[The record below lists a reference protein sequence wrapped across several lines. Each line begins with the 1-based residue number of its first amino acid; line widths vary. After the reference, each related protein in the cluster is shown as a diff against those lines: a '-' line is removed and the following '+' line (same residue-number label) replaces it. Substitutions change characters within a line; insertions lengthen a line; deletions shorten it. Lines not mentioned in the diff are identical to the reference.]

1 MQRNLNK
8 KIFRLIMIYNICFIV
23 VVLIFCY
30 AIPIFLNYPPDSINN
45 YFETTIDMGFKYN
58 TQYFAIV
65 AITMIISNLSFFA
78 QIKKINGWE
87 KIIDGSLKDDRKTE
101 KIKTTCF
108 AAPEKLYFVHAFV
121 PPAAILVILSITG
134 AGFNLSIKIFVCM
147 LAIFMA
153 LGLLIYVLSK
163 NIFNEVLVNLKSDR
177 KYNIKHNVSTYKG
190 RILLQFLPLVILM
203 GVLVYLATMSVS
215 YEEKT
220 SLLFDK
226 YFSKINSLGIE
237 NSLSI
242 EEIKRKLENVV
253 KQDDSTDTFFIVKQ
267 NEVVY
272 QDTKL
277 PITDFFIKYIFTV
290 NNPHH
295 TYEYFTGEYQ
305 GVYEFCTIGSERYAA
320 GIMYRVSP
328 LNNYWLIGIT
338 LTITIMIIIWFLVF
352 FANDFAKPIQQISE
366 YMRRLSNGEKVD
378 YSKKIPVTSNDEIG
392 DLTVNFNELLD
403 TEKQYVETIKQNQD
417 ILVENERL
425 SSLGQLIGGIAHNLK
440 TPIMSV
446 SGYLVAIEKLADEYR
461 DSIGNPMVT
470 KQDYEDITKEM
481 KEWIDKSKDYMTYM
495 TEVINA
501 AKGQAVSMN
510 ANTIGSFSM
519 KELIIRTQILMKEE
533 LKKYNCNLNVTLNIN
548 EKTEVKGELSAIV
561 QVLDNLISNA
571 MQAYGN
577 KEGEINMTA
586 NEDAEKVY
594 IEIQDFAGG
603 IPEHIKDKLFKEMIT
618 TKGKDGTGLGLYM
631 CYSTIKG
638 KFNGDIRFESEAGVG
653 TTFYITLNKVL

>member
-1 MQRNLNK
+1 MQKNLNK
-8 KIFRLIMIYNICFIV
+8 KIFRLIMVYNFCFII
-23 VVLIFCY
+23 VVLTFCY
-30 AIPIFLNYPPDSINN
+30 AIPIFLNYPPNSINN

-58 TQYFAIV
+58 TQYFAVV
-65 AITMIISNLSFFA
+65 AITMIISNLSFLS

-87 KIIDGSLKDDRKTE
+87 KIVDGSLKDEKKIK

-108 AAPEKLYFVHAFV
+108 IAPAKLYFVHAFV
-121 PPAAILVILSITG
+121 PPIAILVILSITG
-134 AGFNLSIKIFVCM
+134 AGFTLSIKIFACM

-163 NIFNEVLVNLKSDR
+163 SIFKDVLI
-177 KYNIKHNVSTYKG
+177 NIKNDKKYDIKYNVSTYKD
-190 RILLQFLPLVILM
+190 RILLQFLPLIILM
-203 GVLVYLATMSVS
+203 GVLVYLSTLSVS
-215 YEEKT
+215 YDEKT

-226 YFSKINSLGIE
+226 YFSKISSLG
-237 NSLSI
+237 
-242 EEIKRKLENVV
+242 LE
-253 KQDDSTDTFFIVKQ
+253 DSTSIDELKQKIESVTKEDSSDTFFIVKQ

-272 QDTKL
+272 QDTDL

-290 NNPHH
+290 NNAHH

-305 GVYEFCTIGSERYAA
+305 GVYEFCTINSEKYAV
-320 GIMYRVSP
+320 GIMYKINP
-328 LNNYWLIGIT
+328 LDDYWLIAVT
-338 LTITIMIIIWFLVF
+338 FAITIIIIIMFLIF
-352 FANDFAKPIQQISE
+352 FANDFVRPIQQISE
-366 YMRRLSNGEKVD
+366 YMQRLSNGEKVD
-378 YSKKIPVTSNDEIG
+378 YNKKIPVTSNDEIG
-392 DLTVNFNELLD
+392 GLTVNFNELLNI
-403 TEKQYVETIKQNQD
+403 EKQYVETIKQNQD

-461 DSIGNPMVT
+461 DSISNPMVT
-470 KQDYEDITKEM
+470 KEDYEDITKEM
-481 KEWIDKSKDYMTYM
+481 KEWIEKSKDYMTYM

-533 LKKYNCNLNVTLNIN
+533 LKKYNCNFNVKLNIN
-548 EKTEVKGELSAIV
+548 ENTEIKGELSAIV

-571 MQAYGN
+571 MQAYDS
-577 KEGEINMTA
+577 KKGEINMIA

-618 TKGKDGTGLGLYM
+618 TKGKNGTGLGLYM